1 MARIKIAYVG
11 GGSTRGP
18 GTMASVVEHAAGFAG
33 SEVVLIDLDP
43 ERLELVRTIA
53 TNLARAAGADLTV
66 TATTDRRAGL
76 DSADAVLTS
85 FRPGGFEARVLDER
99 LPLAHDVIGQE
110 TQGPGGFFM
119 ALRSIAAMQ
128 DIVADMERACPGAPI
143 FNYTNPVNIVAQAVA
158 DHTDV
163 PIVSLCEGPLLFPR
177 ELAEVA
183 GLDPAGLDV
192 VSVGLNHG
200 SWSVR
205 HTHDGRDLV
214 PLLREAWERR
224 RDDPELDDERRRA
237 LQLTATMGALPSFYF
252 QYYYF
257 ERDRLAELQAKP
269 TTRAEDIV
277 AAAPSYWKH
286 YVEQSQRERPVL
298 DPALS
303 RGGLQ
308 ELELAV
314 DAIDAVFNDRGT
326 VLPVNV
332 PNAGSVPGFEDD
344 LVVETLGRCD
354 RAFVTP
360 LPIEAGLPRH
370 VRGLVE
376 ALAEYQRATADAAWS
391 GSRTDGVRALAS
403 HPLVRSLEVA
413 ERLYDEMAHAHA
425 AHLPERLLP
434 T

>member
-18 GTMASVVEHAAGFAG
+18 GTMASFVEHAAGFAG
-33 SEVVLIDLDP
+33 SEVVLIDLDA

-53 TNLARAAGADLTV
+53 ENLARSAGADITV

-76 DSADAVLTS
+76 EGADAVLTS

-99 LPLAHDVIGQE
+99 IPLAHDVIGQE

-119 ALRSIAAMQ
+119 ALRSIAAMRE
-128 DIVADMERACPGAPI
+128 IVADIEQVAPGARI

-163 PIVSLCEGPLLFPR
+163 PIVSLCEGPLIFPR

-200 SWSVR
+200 SWSIR

-214 PLLREAWERR
+214 GLLREAWERR
-224 RDDPELDDERRRA
+224 REDPELDGELRMA
-237 LQLTATMGALPSFYF
+237 LQLTAAMGSLPSFYF

-257 ERDRLAELQAKP
+257 EREKLAELQAKP

-277 AAAPSYWKH
+277 AAAPSYWEH
-286 YVEQSQRERPVL
+286 YVEQSRRERPEL

-326 VLPVNV
+326 VMPVNV
-332 PNAGSVPGFEDD
+332 PNAGSIPGFEDD
-344 LVVETLGRCD
+344 LVVETLGRAD
-354 RAFVTP
+354 KDFITP
-360 LPIEAGLPRH
+360 LPMDAAPPRH

-391 GSRTDGVRALAS
+391 GSRADGVRALAS

-413 ERLYDEMAHAHA
+413 SSLYDEMARAHA
-425 AHLPERLLP
+425 KHLPQRLLP
-434 T
+434 A